1 MRYTLIMRRTFL
13 ILTVLALATTAQPAE
28 LVPRDVN
35 VYGQYIHYAET
46 GNGPPIVLL
55 HGLWGGLNEWEPI
68 IEPLAENHRVIVMDF
83 IGFHNSD
90 KPDVHYHNALLAQF
104 LAGFIE
110 ALELRDVILMGHAM
124 GANTATYTA
133 FHHPENI
140 AGLILVNG
148 AGYRSPDRDLSQPLS
163 EGMIRFRRVA
173 TGSSLATTRGLL
185 ERRVYNPNDVTDEWV
200 ENAFRMWVNS
210 AAAIGDMLL
219 EGGDLTEEEMRQI
232 KLPTL
237 VVWGA
242 EDKVFSPGNAERL
255 SNDIEGSVVRIID
268 RAGHLPQVEATEAFL
283 DAVLPFLIN
292 TAPTRYEDI
301 DPL

>member
-133 FHHPENI
+133 YHHPERI
-140 AGLILVNG
+140 AGLILVDG
-148 AGYRSPDRDLSQPLS
+148 AGYRNPDRDLSQPLS

-255 SNDIEGSVVRIID
+255 GNDIEGSVVRIID
-268 RAGHLPQVEATEAFL
+268 RAGHLPQMEATDAFL

>member
-68 IEPLAENHRVIVMDF
+68 IDPLAENHRVIVMDF

-133 FHHPENI
+133 YHHPERI
-140 AGLILVNG
+140 AGLILVDG
-148 AGYRSPDRDLSQPLS
+148 AGYRNPDRDLSQPLS

-292 TAPTRYEDI
+292 TAPTRHEDI

>member
-133 FHHPENI
+133 FHHPERI
-140 AGLILVNG
+140 AGLILVDG
-148 AGYRSPDRDLSQPLS
+148 AGYRNPDRDLSQPLS

-292 TAPTRYEDI
+292 TAPTRHEDI

>member
-1 MRYTLIMRRTFL
+1 MRRTFL

-68 IEPLAENHRVIVMDF
+68 IDPLAENHRVIVMDF

-133 FHHPENI
+133 YHHPERI
-140 AGLILVNG
+140 AGLILVDG
-148 AGYRSPDRDLSQPLS
+148 AGYRNPDRDLSQPLS

-292 TAPTRYEDI
+292 TAPTRHEDI

>member
-1 MRYTLIMRRTFL
+1 MRRTFL

-110 ALELRDVILMGHAM
+110 ALELSDVILMGHAM

-133 FHHPENI
+133 FHHPERI
-140 AGLILVNG
+140 AGLILVDG
-148 AGYRSPDRDLSQPLS
+148 AGYRNPDRDLSQPLS

-219 EGGDLTEEEMRQI
+219 EGGDLTEEE
-232 KLPTL
+232 
-237 VVWGA
+237 
-242 EDKVFSPGNAERL
+242 
-255 SNDIEGSVVRIID
+255 
-268 RAGHLPQVEATEAFL
+268 
-283 DAVLPFLIN
+283 
-292 TAPTRYEDI
+292 
-301 DPL
+301 

>member
-1 MRYTLIMRRTFL
+1 MRYTLIMRQTFL
-13 ILTVLALATTAQPAE
+13 ILAVLALATTAQPAE

-68 IEPLAENHRVIVMDF
+68 IDPLAENHRVIVMDF

-133 FHHPENI
+133 YHHPERI
-140 AGLILVNG
+140 AGLILVDG
-148 AGYRSPDRDLSQPLS
+148 AGYRNPDRDLSQPLS

-292 TAPTRYEDI
+292 TAPTRHEDI

>member
-1 MRYTLIMRRTFL
+1 M
-13 ILTVLALATTAQPAE
+13 LTVLALCTTGQPAE

-46 GNGPPIVLL
+46 GNGPPIILL

-68 IEPLAENHRVIVMDF
+68 IEPLAEKRRVIVMDF

-90 KPDVHYHNALLAQF
+90 KPDVHYHNALLGQF

-110 ALELRDVILMGHAM
+110 ALELRNVILMGHAM

-133 FHHPENI
+133 FHHPERI
-140 AGLILVNG
+140 GGLILVDG
-148 AGYRSPDRDLSQPLS
+148 AGYRNPDRDLSQPLS
-163 EGMIRFRRVA
+163 EGTIRFRHVA

-200 ENAFRMWVNS
+200 KNAFRMWVNS

-242 EDKVFSPGNAERL
+242 EDKVSSPGNAERL
-255 SNDIEGSVVRIID
+255 GNDIEGSVVRIID
-268 RAGHLPQVEATEAFL
+268 RAGHLPQMEATDAFL

>member
-1 MRYTLIMRRTFL
+1 MRYTLVMRQTFL

-110 ALELRDVILMGHAM
+110 ALELSDVILMGHAM

-140 AGLILVNG
+140 AGLILVDG

-283 DAVLPFLIN
+283 NAVLPFLIN
-292 TAPTRYEDI
+292 TAPTRHEDI

>member
-1 MRYTLIMRRTFL
+1 MRQTFL
-13 ILTVLALATTAQPAE
+13 ILAVLALATTAQPAE

-133 FHHPENI
+133 YHHPERI
-140 AGLILVNG
+140 AGLILVDG
-148 AGYRSPDRDLSQPLS
+148 AGYRNPDRDLSQPLS

-292 TAPTRYEDI
+292 TAPTRHEDI